1 MSHWLLH
8 FFGLDSASGP
18 AYLLWSGALSDL
30 GEVVLIGAVY
40 AFVRK
45 HNCEVRRCWRLGR
58 HTTDG
63 GHHVCRRHAPTGAPT
78 HQDVID
84 AHQAARGRHQLHE
97 HGG

>member
-40 AFVRK
+40 A
-45 HNCEVRRCWRLGR
+45 CQVRRCWRLGR
-58 HTTDG
+58 HTTAAR
-63 GHHVCRRHAPTGAPT
+63 HVVCGRHSPTGAPT
-78 HQDVID
+78 HRDVID